1 MAIWHFRI
9 FVSAAV
15 FVAAMGAAQLAIADE
30 PQETAQNTAEQTSV
44 DQSTTGSGTMLKG
57 GVRGAVLIMEDGLQ
71 KMGESTTEIQKSTQM
86 MMEEVTRKQTQ
97 TIRSPNVLPGGIV
110 IQPFPGPSGTIQFGD
125 LPARKKKIEYLM
137 AQLEY
142 HYKLLSNEVDA
153 LMIPE
158 EKFPTIANEWNQI
171 VAIKQEIGQNFDQ
184 LRDLTADPKK
194 YNNDKIG
201 KQALKIYDKTNA
213 MDRLRRQVIKIVA
226 AGNN

>member
-1 MAIWHFRI
+1 MWQFRI
-9 FVSAAV
+9 SFVVAL
-15 FVAAMGAAQLAIADE
+15 FVAFAPLAFAE
-30 PQETAQNTAEQTSV
+30 ESFETAQKTAEQSAPAAEPA
-44 DQSTTGSGTMLKG
+44 SGQMLKG

-71 KMGESTTEIQKSTQM
+71 KMGESTAEIQKSTQLM
-86 MMEEVTRKQTQ
+86 MTEVTRKETQ

-125 LPARKKKIEYLM
+125 LPPRKKKMDYLM
-137 AQLEY
+137 SVLEY
-142 HYKLLSNEVDA
+142 HYKLLANEVDA

-158 EKFPTIANEWNQI
+158 EKFPSISNEWNQI
-171 VAIKQEIGQNFDQ
+171 VALKKEIGESFDQ
-184 LRDLTADPKK
+184 LRELTVGKS

-201 KQALKIYDKTNA
+201 KQALSVYDKTNA

>member
-1 MAIWHFRI
+1 MAIWRFLLL
-9 FVSAAV
+9 AAIAAWLTP
-15 FVAAMGAAQLAIADE
+15 VAFADE
-30 PQETAQNTAEQTSV
+30 PSTGEQQTAQQTAEQTPTDTSK
-44 DQSTTGSGTMLKG
+44 MLKG

-71 KMGESTTEIQKSTQM
+71 KMGESTSEIQRSTQM

-125 LPARKKKIEYLM
+125 LPPRKKKMDYLM
-137 AQLEY
+137 NLLEY

-158 EKFPTIANEWNQI
+158 EKFPSISNEWNQV
-171 VAIKQEIGQNFDQ
+171 VALKKEIGDNFDQ
-184 LRDLTADPKK
+184 LRDLTAGKSYD
-194 YNNDKIG
+194 NGKIG
-201 KQALKIYDKTNA
+201 KQALRIYDKTNT
-213 MDRLRRQVIKIVA
+213 MDRLRRQIIKTVA